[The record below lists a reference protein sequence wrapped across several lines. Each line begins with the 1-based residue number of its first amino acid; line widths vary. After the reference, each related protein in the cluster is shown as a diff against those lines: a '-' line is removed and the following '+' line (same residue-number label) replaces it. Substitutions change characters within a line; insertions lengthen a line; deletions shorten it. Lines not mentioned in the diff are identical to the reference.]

1 MAAEEKKYG
10 DSAKEPP
17 SVEGGAL
24 DAAPAVDSSL
34 FMTPATE
41 QLKATRDYARSAK
54 APLEEVLAGCVQAIR
69 TYGFCVVSAHQ
80 SLPFEPVH
88 GSSLRLTARGCSWT
102 T

>member
-1 MAAEEKKYG
+1 MAAEKEKKYG

-24 DAAPAVDSSL
+24 DAAPAVDYSL

-69 TYGFCVVSAHQ
+69 TYGFCVVSAQHD
-80 SLPFEPVH
+80 
-88 GSSLRLTARGCSWT
+88 GSPD
-102 T
+102 

>member
-1 MAAEEKKYG
+1 MAAEKEKKYG

-24 DAAPAVDSSL
+24 DAPAVDYSL

-69 TYGFCVVSAHQ
+69 TYGFCVVSAQHD
-80 SLPFEPVH
+80 
-88 GSSLRLTARGCSWT
+88 GSPD
-102 T
+102 